1 MTYKL
6 TNKTDGITGI
16 TSEDN
21 VIIRKADNAA
31 IPKDEDNIDYLKYL
45 AWVAEGNTPDP
56 AD

>member
-6 TNKTDGITGI
+6 RNKTDGITGI

-21 VIIRKADNAA
+21 VIIRIADNAA
-31 IPKDEDNIDYLKYL
+31 IPKDEGNIDYLEYL
-45 AWVAEGNTPDP
+45 AWVAKGNTPDP

>member
-6 TNKTDGITGI
+6 RNKTDGITGI

-21 VIIRKADNAA
+21 VIIRIADNAA
-31 IPKDEDNIDYLKYL
+31 IPKDEANIDYQAYL
-45 AWVAEGNTPDP
+45 LWVSEGKTPDP

>member
-6 TNKTDGITGI
+6 KNKTDGITGI

-21 VIIRKADNAA
+21 VIIRIADNAA
-31 IPKDEDNIDYLKYL
+31 IPKDEGNKDYQEYL
-45 AWVAEGNTPDP
+45 EWVAEGNTPDP